1 MLNSIE
7 NDFNIK
13 ISHIK
18 KEHLITYADL
28 HVNGEIH
35 KDPSDHLI
43 IAHSITEKMPL
54 ISSDRRFPYYTD
66 QGLDLIFN
74 ER

>member
-18 KEHLITYADL
+18 KEHLITYANL
-28 HVNGEIH
+28 QVNGDIR

-54 ISSDRRFPYYTD
+54 ISSDRRFPYYTN

>member
-1 MLNSIE
+1 MLSSIE
-7 NDFNIK
+7 DDFNIK

-18 KEHLITYADL
+18 KEHLMTYANLQINNDF
-28 HVNGEIH
+28 H

-43 IAHSITEKMPL
+43 IAHSITERIPL
-54 ISSDRRFPYYTD
+54 ISSDRKFTFYTD
-66 QGLDLIFN
+66 QGLDLIYN